1 MELASDPVSL
11 RIGGDITYGKGDRGV
26 YQYSESCDRHVCS
39 FNRTCEPTLTG
50 MSEVEALPI

>member
-11 RIGGDITYGKGDRGV
+11 RIGGDITYREGDRGM

-50 MSEVEALPI
+50 MSEVEA